1 MGENAE
7 GMGDDGFGGESYF
20 GRLSSTARLTSS
32 YFLFTGQSP
41 APFGTQFFQD
51 DDDQGGGFDG
61 GIDPNASI
69 GSIPPLDGLNGTE
82 EENLWAGTQDLKRT
96 RPDYVKYTK
105 RAKRV
110 DVKKLKDSIWKGL
123 EIFAPP
129 IEGEEDDD
137 EVRLT
142 A

>member
-1 MGENAE
+1 M
-7 GMGDDGFGGESYF
+7 
-20 GRLSSTARLTSS
+20 
-32 YFLFTGQSP
+32 
-41 APFGTQFFQD
+41 
-51 DDDQGGGFDG
+51 
-61 GIDPNASI
+61 DPDASI
-69 GSIPPLDGLNGTE
+69 GSIPPLVGLVGSE

-137 EVRLT
+137 EVRTSSSCLVESSSPDT
-142 A
+142 SLPLPPSPRCVSP